1 MNIKS
6 LLSSCFLF
14 LIHLEVYST
23 HIRAGEVVARR
34 ISTTSLTY
42 EFTIIGYT
50 DTGSEVEFGGGEF
63 SFGDGNTVPVLDEG
77 SVSSQKILL
86 DNQVALN
93 LYKVVHTFQAPGRY
107 VVSYFEQNRNDE
119 IVNMDNSVDTPFFIE
134 TEILIDP
141 FFGLNNTPVL
151 LIPPIDNGVLG
162 IRYIHNPGA
171 FDPDGDSL
179 SYELVI
185 PMQSLSLIHI

>member
-50 DTGSEVEFGGGEF
+50 DTCSEVEFGGGDF
-63 SFGDGNTVPVLDEG
+63 
-77 SVSSQKILL
+77 
-86 DNQVALN
+86 
-93 LYKVVHTFQAPGRY
+93 
-107 VVSYFEQNRNDE
+107 
-119 IVNMDNSVDTPFFIE
+119 
-134 TEILIDP
+134 
-141 FFGLNNTPVL
+141 
-151 LIPPIDNGVLG
+151 
-162 IRYIHNPGA
+162 
-171 FDPDGDSL
+171 
-179 SYELVI
+179 
-185 PMQSLSLIHI
+185 